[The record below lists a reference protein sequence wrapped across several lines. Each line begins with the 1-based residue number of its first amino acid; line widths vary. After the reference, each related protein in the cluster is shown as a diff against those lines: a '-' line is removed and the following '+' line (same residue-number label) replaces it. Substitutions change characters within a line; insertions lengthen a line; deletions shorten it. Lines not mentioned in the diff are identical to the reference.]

1 MHITLVSPFDPTP
14 RASEDGKAHV
24 GGVERVFAN
33 LSSHL
38 DRRGHEVR
46 VVCSTDGN
54 ESEGGLDG
62 IEFVREQRAGTLF
75 RAPLVNLAKRIEPDT
90 DVVHVAAT
98 YPFTT
103 PTVLRRAGKLD
114 VPAVLDFHFEPHP
127 DSILGQLAASVYR
140 RLAPRA
146 YRRADAVLVNSREY
160 ARTAPSLAT
169 IPEERWREL
178 PNGIEPDRFTPEG
191 PERSGEYM
199 LFVGRL
205 VPYKGLEVLL
215 EAIGDSEIRL
225 PLLIAGDGPRR
236 QALEERAAQLDIDA
250 SFLGYV
256 PGDQLPGLYRGARF
270 TVLPSVNQQ
279 EAFGICL
286 LESMACGT
294 PVVASDLPG
303 VGQVARE
310 GGLVARPG
318 DAGEL
323 REQIQRALDPG
334 MLPSG
339 RSLADKI
346 HERYAW
352 SAVTER
358 LLDVYSQVSTPGARS
373 TLTPPSTTGG

>member
-160 ARTAPSLAT
+160 ARTAPSLDT

-236 QALEERAAQLDIDA
+236 QALEERAAQLDVDA

-323 REQIQRALDPG
+323 RKQIQRALDPG

-352 SAVTER
+352 SAVTDR
-358 LLDVYSQVSTPGARS
+358 LLDIYSQVSTPGAKS